1 MFTLINVVSKNTY
14 AHAQDADSV
23 NVAVTDTGKRVNV
36 LEWVGDAY
44 SSGDTQLMTGCTL
57 YADANGNYYTNFDG
71 TVDDEDLE

>member
-1 MFTLINVVSKNTY
+1 MFTLINLVGANTY

-23 NVAVTDTGKRVNV
+23 DVAVTDTGKRVDV

-57 YADANGNYYTNFDG
+57 WADADGNLYTDFDG
-71 TVDDEDLE
+71 EVA